1 MEELLKAG
9 GDVSRAKFVDAS
21 NQFYTL
27 IPHDFGTKTPPLL
40 DNDELVKVPRWF
52 YELSGGKLCS
62 RRIPE
67 DFVLEKFLELLCSG
81 LVQISCR
88 MENEWLML
96 QTKLVMLES
105 LLEIEVAYSLL
116 KAGDAV
122 LDKDPIDAHYEKLNT
137 KIEVL
142 DKTTDEFQMLE
153 TYVKNTH
160 ASTHTQYGLDIE
172 EVCIFSFGGSFH
184 SFWRNLSADLQ
195 SGAEGWKA
203 ALPAILEASEPASAV
218 ARLAGDEHGRNLE
231 SGIADCSAG
240 SARHGLHVRQRH
252 LLCGYGVEIG
262 QLLRHHQ
269 EQSARSALALRRGS
283 G

>member
-1 MEELLKAG
+1 M
-9 GDVSRAKFVDAS
+9 F
-21 NQFYTL
+21 
-27 IPHDFGTKTPPLL
+27 
-40 DNDELVKVPRWF
+40 
-52 YELSGGKLCS
+52 
-62 RRIPE
+62 
-67 DFVLEKFLELLCSG
+67 
-81 LVQISCR
+81 
-88 MENEWLML
+88 

-142 DKTTDEFQMLE
+142 DKSTDEFKLLE

-172 EVCIFSFGGSFH
+172 EVCICSFWWNFSFL
-184 SFWRNLSADLQ
+184 RILSADLQ
-195 SGAEGWKA
+195 SGAEGRKA
-203 ALPAILEASEPASAV
+203 ALPAVFKASEPAFVV
-218 ARLAGDEHGRNLE
+218 ARLAGDEHGRHLE
-231 SGIADCSAG
+231 PGIADCSAG

-269 EQSARSALALRRGS
+269 EQSARPALALRRGS